1 MTGAT
6 SHPAPHTNP
15 KIAREAWSSP
25 LSRVLLACVALAA
38 AWETHATTLIGIGVP
53 ALGVVLQALLWVVLY
68 AGLVIALGSA
78 GSGDATSVSRVSRRV
93 GLALLLGLASAHLA
107 KLAIWS
113 ALDPPGWYAYHYLR
127 LLLAPALAAFW
138 CVVLLPR
145 QVRALAQ
152 AVRRRDALAPL
163 PALVVLLVVA
173 AALTSVSDLAFQLVR
188 QGSAMQNRLG
198 ADVITWRAWLT
209 TTAILLLVQA
219 LVYAVTSSAA
229 TAILLVAPI
238 FATMVF
244 ATLVKIRF
252 MHSAVQPFDLL
263 TLPEFMPLFGAFFGT
278 WAAIGSAIAI
288 ACWLV
293 ALVVVWRRARGR
305 LSVAR
310 RLAMG
315 ATSVALLAALVV
327 AFLPPRVLPAP
338 LARHGDA
345 MYAAVTT
352 LGAPQSEHRDM
363 VRKGG
368 IVLNFLAE
376 LQSAFVNVPNDYSPA
391 RVAQVMR
398 AYPAVAAPRRGGVSL
413 VVYLVESFMDPNEL
427 GFTYTA
433 DPIPNLRTLRGEQI
447 GGSAIVP
454 RAFGGS
460 ANTEFELLT
469 GMTNSFLPE
478 GSIPYRQHVRTP
490 MPALPRT
497 LRDLGYATVAV
508 QADPRYY
515 YDRERVYPLVG
526 FDRTVWL
533 HEAKVPQADRGGW
546 PSDEVLVDSV
556 IAATSGAHPAFVFGF
571 PSSTHSP
578 YNAGTYASSKLD
590 VTDAPNAAVRAEVQ
604 EYINAEQV
612 ADRAIGRLIAH
623 YRSVP
628 DSTIVAVF
636 GDHLPPL
643 SSGALARLTN
653 TLSKLPAVEQTR
665 ETRRVPLLVWANF
678 TLPHAEPTLSV
689 NLLAPFLLERMG
701 LPRTG
706 LFAVTDSVRRAFPV
720 VSACVESAEGRLWPR
735 DGVPASLR
743 GPIEDYRL
751 VQYDLLLGRG
761 YTNSVISDR

>member
-1 MTGAT
+1 
-6 SHPAPHTNP
+6 
-15 KIAREAWSSP
+15 
-25 LSRVLLACVALAA
+25 VLLGGVALGA
-38 AWETHATTLIGIGVP
+38 AWETHAGTLLGVGTP
-53 ALGVVLQALLWVVLY
+53 TLGVVIQALLWMVLY
-68 AGLVIALGSA
+68 AGLVVALGSVA
-78 GSGDATSVSRVSRRV
+78 PRESQSVSAVSRRV
-93 GLALLLGLASAHLA
+93 GMALLLALASAHA
-107 KLAIWS
+107 VKLAIWS
-113 ALDPPGWYAYHYLR
+113 ALDPPGWHAYHYLR
-127 LLLAPALAAFW
+127 LFLAPALAALW

-145 QVRALAQ
+145 EVRAVVR

-163 PALVVLLVVA
+163 PALVVLLVAA
-173 AALTSVSDLAFQLVR
+173 AALASCADLAFQLVR

-219 LVYAVTSSAA
+219 LVYAATSSAA

-252 MHSAVQPFDLL
+252 MHSEVQPFDLL
-263 TLPEFMPLFGAFFGT
+263 TLPEFLPLFDAFFGT

-293 ALVVVWRRARGR
+293 ALVVVWRRTRSRVSAPRR
-305 LSVAR
+305 VAV
-310 RLAMG
+310 G
-315 ATSVALLAALVV
+315 ATSFVLLAALVI
-327 AFLPPRVLPAP
+327 AFLPPRVLPPP
-338 LARHGDA
+338 LDRHGDA
-345 MYAAVTT
+345 MYAVVTA

-363 VRKGG
+363 VRSGG
-368 IVLNFLAE
+368 IVLNFLSE
-376 LQSAFVNVPNDYSPA
+376 LQSAFVVVPTDYSA
-391 RVAQVMR
+391 AHVASVKR
-398 AYPAVAAPRRGGVSL
+398 TYPVAAATAPRRGGVSL

-433 DPIPNLRTLRGEQI
+433 DPIPNLRALRRAQV
-447 GGSAIVP
+447 GGWAIVP

-490 MPALPRT
+490 LPALPST
-497 LRDLGYATVAV
+497 LRDLGYATIAV

-515 YDRERVYPLVG
+515 YDRERVYPLLG

-556 IAATSGAHPAFVFGF
+556 IAATSRSHPAFVFGF

-578 YNAGTYASSKLD
+578 YNAGTYASSALA
-590 VTDAPNAAVRAEVQ
+590 VTDAPNAAVRADVQ
-604 EYINAEQV
+604 EYINAERV
-612 ADRAIGRLIAH
+612 ADRAIGRLVEH

-628 DSTIVAVF
+628 DSTIVVIF

-653 TLSKLPAVEQTR
+653 RLSKLPEVEDTR

-701 LPRTG
+701 VARRG

-720 VSACVESAEGRLWPR
+720 VSACVEGADGTLWPR
-735 DGVPASLR
+735 EGVPAALR

-751 VQYDLLLGRG
+751 VQYDLLLGRAYAAG
-761 YTNSVISDR
+761 R

>member
-1 MTGAT
+1 
-6 SHPAPHTNP
+6 
-15 KIAREAWSSP
+15 
-25 LSRVLLACVALAA
+25 VLLGGVALGA
-38 AWETHATTLIGIGVP
+38 AWETHPGTLLGVGTP
-53 ALGVVLQALLWVVLY
+53 MLGVVIQALLWMVLY
-68 AGLVIALGSA
+68 AGLVVALGSVA
-78 GSGDATSVSRVSRRV
+78 PRESQSVSAVSRRV
-93 GLALLLGLASAHLA
+93 GMALLLALASAHA
-107 KLAIWS
+107 VKLAIWS
-113 ALDPPGWYAYHYLR
+113 ALDPPGWHAYHYLR
-127 LLLAPALAAFW
+127 LFLAPALAALW

-145 QVRALAQ
+145 EVRAVVR

-163 PALVVLLVVA
+163 PALVVLLVAA
-173 AALTSVSDLAFQLVR
+173 AALASCADLAFQLVR

-219 LVYAVTSSAA
+219 LVYAATSSAA

-263 TLPEFMPLFGAFFGT
+263 TLPEFLPLFDAFFGT

-293 ALVVVWRRARGR
+293 ALVVVWRRTRSRVSAPRR
-305 LSVAR
+305 VAV
-310 RLAMG
+310 G
-315 ATSVALLAALVV
+315 ATSFVLLAALVV
-327 AFLPPRVLPAP
+327 AFLPPRVLPP
-338 LARHGDA
+338 LDRHGDA
-345 MYAAVTT
+345 MYAVVTA

-363 VRKGG
+363 VRSGG
-368 IVLNFLAE
+368 IVLNFLSE
-376 LQSAFVNVPNDYSPA
+376 LQSAFVVVPTDYSA
-391 RVAQVMR
+391 AHVASVMR
-398 AYPAVAAPRRGGVSL
+398 TYPVAAATAPRRGGVSL

-433 DPIPNLRTLRGEQI
+433 DPIPNLRALRRAQV
-447 GGSAIVP
+447 GGWAIVP

-490 MPALPRT
+490 LPALPST
-497 LRDLGYATVAV
+497 LRDLGYATIAV

-515 YDRERVYPLVG
+515 YDRERVYPLLG

-556 IAATSGAHPAFVFGF
+556 IAATSRSHPAFVFGF

-578 YNAGTYASSKLD
+578 YNAGTYASSALA
-590 VTDAPNAAVRAEVQ
+590 VTDAPNAAVRAEVK
-604 EYINAEQV
+604 EYINAERV
-612 ADRAIGRLIAH
+612 ADRAIGRLVEH

-628 DSTIVAVF
+628 DSTIVVIF

-653 TLSKLPAVEQTR
+653 RLSKLPEVEDTR

-701 LPRTG
+701 VARRG
-706 LFAVTDSVRRAFPV
+706 LFAVTDSVRRAIPV
-720 VSACVESAEGRLWPR
+720 VSACVEGADGTLWPR
-735 DGVPASLR
+735 EGVPAALR

-751 VQYDLLLGRG
+751 VQYDLLLGRAYAAG
-761 YTNSVISDR
+761 R

>member
-1 MTGAT
+1 
-6 SHPAPHTNP
+6 
-15 KIAREAWSSP
+15 
-25 LSRVLLACVALAA
+25 VLLGGVALGA
-38 AWETHATTLIGIGVP
+38 AWETHAGTLLGVGTP
-53 ALGVVLQALLWVVLY
+53 MLGVVIQALLWVVLY
-68 AGLVIALGSA
+68 AGLVVALGSVA
-78 GSGDATSVSRVSRRV
+78 PRESQSVSAVSRRV
-93 GLALLLGLASAHLA
+93 GMALLLALASAHA
-107 KLAIWS
+107 VKLAIWS
-113 ALDPPGWYAYHYLR
+113 ALDPPGWHAYHYLR
-127 LLLAPALAAFW
+127 LFLAPALAALW

-145 QVRALAQ
+145 EVRAVVR

-163 PALVVLLVVA
+163 PALVVLLVAA
-173 AALTSVSDLAFQLVR
+173 AALASCADLAFQLVR

-209 TTAILLLVQA
+209 TTAILLLVQV
-219 LVYAVTSSAA
+219 LVYAATSSAA

-263 TLPEFMPLFGAFFGT
+263 TLPEFLPLFDAFFGT

-293 ALVVVWRRARGR
+293 ALVVVWRRTRSRVSAPRR
-305 LSVAR
+305 VAV
-310 RLAMG
+310 G
-315 ATSVALLAALVV
+315 ATSFVLLAALVV
-327 AFLPPRVLPAP
+327 AFLPPRVLPP
-338 LARHGDA
+338 LDRHGDA
-345 MYAAVTT
+345 MYAAVTA

-363 VRKGG
+363 VRSGG
-368 IVLNFLAE
+368 IVLNFLSE
-376 LQSAFVNVPNDYSPA
+376 LQSAFVVVPTDYSA
-391 RVAQVMR
+391 AHVASVMR
-398 AYPAVAAPRRGGVSL
+398 TYPVAAATAPRRGGVSL

-433 DPIPNLRTLRGEQI
+433 DPIPNLRALRRAQV
-447 GGSAIVP
+447 GGWAIVP

-490 MPALPRT
+490 LPALPST
-497 LRDLGYATVAV
+497 LRDLGYATIAV

-515 YDRERVYPLVG
+515 YDRERVYPLLG

-556 IAATSGAHPAFVFGF
+556 IAATSRSHPAFVFGF

-578 YNAGTYASSKLD
+578 YNAGTYASSALA

-604 EYINAEQV
+604 EYINAERV
-612 ADRAIGRLIAH
+612 ADRAIGRLVEH

-628 DSTIVAVF
+628 DSTIVVIF

-653 TLSKLPAVEQTR
+653 RLSKLPEVEHTR

-678 TLPHAEPTLSV
+678 TLAHAEPTLSV

-701 LPRTG
+701 VARRG

-720 VSACVESAEGRLWPR
+720 VSACVEGADGTLWPR
-735 DGVPASLR
+735 EGVPAALR

-751 VQYDLLLGRG
+751 VQYDLLLGRAYAAG
-761 YTNSVISDR
+761 R

>member
-1 MTGAT
+1 
-6 SHPAPHTNP
+6 
-15 KIAREAWSSP
+15 
-25 LSRVLLACVALAA
+25 VLLGGVALGA
-38 AWETHATTLIGIGVP
+38 AWETHAGTLLGVGTP
-53 ALGVVLQALLWVVLY
+53 MLGVVIQALLWVVLY
-68 AGLVIALGSA
+68 AGLVVALGSVA
-78 GSGDATSVSRVSRRV
+78 PRESQSVSAVSRRV
-93 GLALLLGLASAHLA
+93 GMALLLALASAHA
-107 KLAIWS
+107 VKLAIWS
-113 ALDPPGWYAYHYLR
+113 ALDPPGWHAYHYLR
-127 LLLAPALAAFW
+127 LFLAPALAALW

-145 QVRALAQ
+145 EVRAVVR

-163 PALVVLLVVA
+163 PALVVLLVAA
-173 AALTSVSDLAFQLVR
+173 AALASCADLAFQLVR

-219 LVYAVTSSAA
+219 LVYAATSSAA

-263 TLPEFMPLFGAFFGT
+263 TLPEFLPLFDAFFGT

-293 ALVVVWRRARGR
+293 ALVVVWRRTRSRVSAPRR
-305 LSVAR
+305 VAV
-310 RLAMG
+310 G
-315 ATSVALLAALVV
+315 ATSFVLLAALVI
-327 AFLPPRVLPAP
+327 AFLPPRVLPPP
-338 LARHGDA
+338 LDRHGDA
-345 MYAAVTT
+345 MYAVVTA

-363 VRKGG
+363 VRSGG
-368 IVLNFLAE
+368 IVLNFLSE
-376 LQSAFVNVPNDYSPA
+376 LQSAFVVVPTDYSA
-391 RVAQVMR
+391 AHVASVMR
-398 AYPAVAAPRRGGVSL
+398 TYPVAAATAPRRGGVSL

-433 DPIPNLRTLRGEQI
+433 DPIPNLRALRRAQV
-447 GGSAIVP
+447 GGWAIVP

-490 MPALPRT
+490 LPALPST
-497 LRDLGYATVAV
+497 LRDLGYATIAV

-515 YDRERVYPLVG
+515 YDRERVYPLLG

-556 IAATSGAHPAFVFGF
+556 IAATSRSHPAFVFGF

-578 YNAGTYASSKLD
+578 YNAGTYASSALA
-590 VTDAPNAAVRAEVQ
+590 VTDAPNAAVRAEVK
-604 EYINAEQV
+604 EYINAERV
-612 ADRAIGRLIAH
+612 ADRAIGRLVEH

-628 DSTIVAVF
+628 DSTIVVIF

-653 TLSKLPAVEQTR
+653 RLSKLPEVEDTR

-701 LPRTG
+701 VARRG

-720 VSACVESAEGRLWPR
+720 VSACVEGADGTLWPR
-735 DGVPASLR
+735 EGVPAALR

-751 VQYDLLLGRG
+751 VQYDLLLGRAYAAG
-761 YTNSVISDR
+761 R

>member
-1 MTGAT
+1 MDSRT
-6 SHPAPHTNP
+6 SRAL
-15 KIAREAWSSP
+15 I
-25 LSRVLLACVALAA
+25 ACVALGA
-38 AWETHATTLIGIGVP
+38 AWETHAATLIGVGVP
-53 ALGVVLQALLWVVLY
+53 ALGIVVQALLWMALY
-68 AGLVIALGSA
+68 AGLVAALRSA
-78 GSGDATSVSRVSRRV
+78 TPGDATSVSRISRRV
-93 GLALLLGLASAHLA
+93 GLALLLALASAHVV
-107 KLAIWS
+107 KLAIWR
-113 ALDPPGWYAYHYLR
+113 ALDPPGWFAYHYLR
-127 LLLAPALAAFW
+127 LLLAPTLAALW

-145 QVRALAQ
+145 EVRALVQ
-152 AVRRRDALAPL
+152 AIRRRDALGPL
-163 PALVVLLVVA
+163 PALVVLLVAA
-173 AALTSVSDLAFQLVR
+173 AALTSASDLAFQLVR

-219 LVYAVTSSAA
+219 LVYAVTSSVA
-229 TAILLVAPI
+229 TAILLLAPI

-293 ALVVVWRRARGR
+293 ALIVLWRHTRGR
-305 LSVAR
+305 LPAGR
-310 RLAMG
+310 RMAMG
-315 ATSVALLAALVV
+315 ATSFVLLAALVV
-327 AFLPPRVLPAP
+327 AFLPPRVLPPP
-338 LARHGDA
+338 LDRQGDA
-345 MYAAVTT
+345 LYATVTA
-352 LGAPQSEHRDM
+352 LGAPQTEHRDM
-363 VRKGG
+363 VRNGG

-376 LQSAFVNVPNDYSPA
+376 LQSAFVTVPTDYSAA
-391 RVAQVMR
+391 RVASVMH
-398 AYPAVAAPRRGGVSL
+398 AYPVAAAPAARPRSGVTL

-427 GFTYTA
+427 GFTYTS
-433 DPIPNLRTLRGEQI
+433 DPIPNMRALRREQI

-515 YDRERVYPLVG
+515 YDRERVYPLLG

-533 HEAKVPQADRGGW
+533 HEAKVPQAERGGW
-546 PSDEVLVDSV
+546 PADEVLVDSV
-556 IAATSGAHPAFVFGF
+556 IAATSRAHPAFVFGF

-578 YNAGTYASSKLD
+578 YSAGTYASSKLD

-623 YRSVP
+623 FRSVK
-628 DSTIVAVF
+628 DSTIVVVF

-653 TLSKLPAVEQTR
+653 RLAKLPEVEQTR

-678 TLPHAEPTLSV
+678 ESSHAEPTLSV

-720 VSACVESAEGRLWPR
+720 VSACIESADGRLWPR
-735 DGVPASLR
+735 EGVPAAIR
-743 GPIEDYRL
+743 GSIEDYKL
-751 VQYDLLLGRG
+751 VQYDLLLGRSYAG
-761 YTNSVISDR
+761 RR

>member
-1 MTGAT
+1 
-6 SHPAPHTNP
+6 
-15 KIAREAWSSP
+15 
-25 LSRVLLACVALAA
+25 
-38 AWETHATTLIGIGVP
+38 
-53 ALGVVLQALLWVVLY
+53 
-68 AGLVIALGSA
+68 
-78 GSGDATSVSRVSRRV
+78 
-93 GLALLLGLASAHLA
+93 
-107 KLAIWS
+107 
-113 ALDPPGWYAYHYLR
+113 
-127 LLLAPALAAFW
+127 
-138 CVVLLPR
+138 
-145 QVRALAQ
+145 
-152 AVRRRDALAPL
+152 
-163 PALVVLLVVA
+163 
-173 AALTSVSDLAFQLVR
+173 
-188 QGSAMQNRLG
+188 
-198 ADVITWRAWLT
+198 
-209 TTAILLLVQA
+209 
-219 LVYAVTSSAA
+219 
-229 TAILLVAPI
+229 
-238 FATMVF
+238 
-244 ATLVKIRF
+244 

-263 TLPEFMPLFGAFFGT
+263 TLPEFLPLFDAFFGT

-293 ALVVVWRRARGR
+293 ALVVVWRRTRSRVSAPRR
-305 LSVAR
+305 VAV
-310 RLAMG
+310 G
-315 ATSVALLAALVV
+315 ATSFVLLAALVI
-327 AFLPPRVLPAP
+327 AFLPPRVLPPP
-338 LARHGDA
+338 LDRHGDA
-345 MYAAVTT
+345 MYAVVTA

-363 VRKGG
+363 VRSGG
-368 IVLNFLAE
+368 IVLNFLSE
-376 LQSAFVNVPNDYSPA
+376 LQSAFVVVPTDYSPA
-391 RVAQVMR
+391 HVASVMR
-398 AYPAVAAPRRGGVSL
+398 TYPVAAATAPRRGGVSL

-433 DPIPNLRTLRGEQI
+433 DPIPNLRALRRAQV
-447 GGSAIVP
+447 GGWAIVP

-490 MPALPRT
+490 LPALPST
-497 LRDLGYATVAV
+497 LRDLGYATIAV

-515 YDRERVYPLVG
+515 YDRERVYPLLG

-556 IAATSGAHPAFVFGF
+556 IAATSRSHPAFVFGF

-578 YNAGTYASSKLD
+578 YNAGTYASSALA

-604 EYINAEQV
+604 EYINAERV
-612 ADRAIGRLIAH
+612 ADRAIGRLVEH

-628 DSTIVAVF
+628 DSTIVVIF

-653 TLSKLPAVEQTR
+653 RLSKLPEVEHTR

-701 LPRTG
+701 VARRG

-720 VSACVESAEGRLWPR
+720 VSACVEGADGTLWPR
-735 DGVPASLR
+735 EGVPAALR

-751 VQYDLLLGRG
+751 VQYDLLLGRAYAAG
-761 YTNSVISDR
+761 R